1 MEEVARLDDVYRGGF
16 IGEEEYLRRRLLL
29 LCVSRD
35 DATGGANPPAAA
47 GDSPPSHPQP
57 PADHH
62 RHTPGTPPH
71 NHHDRHDHYGH
82 DGHGPE
88 WAMTQTTTTMT
99 LAERGLRGDWATA
112 MLVMVDE
119 EGERALYDAGLEA
132 KEWGHQRQTP
142 ERARSSSSRASG
154 RREAAVLTP
163 SWRFVDEEIG
173 NEEEVWEG
181 DDDNDEDE
189 EEEDTDDEAYE
200 RRHKPYERGEVA
212 AGLLEMTVAELRE
225 LLRQRG
231 LPHSGVKTDLVRRLA
246 QFFVP

>member
-29 LCVSRD
+29 LHVSRD
-35 DATGGANPPAAA
+35 DAGGANPPAA
-47 GDSPPSHPQP
+47 GGNHPTIVWCDSPPAHPQP
-57 PADHH
+57 PADH
-62 RHTPGTPPH
+62 TPGMPPR
-71 NHHDRHDHYGH
+71 NRHDH

-88 WAMTQTTTTMT
+88 WAITTTTS
-99 LAERGLRGDWATA
+99 AERGLRGDWATTT
-112 MLVMVDE
+112 LVMVDE

-132 KEWGHQRQTP
+132 KEWGHQRQTL
-142 ERARSSSSRASG
+142 ERG

-163 SWRFVDEEIG
+163 SWRLLDEESEDD
-173 NEEEVWEG
+173 EETWEG
-181 DDDNDEDE
+181 DDGNDEDDEE

-212 AGLLEMTVAELRE
+212 AGLLEMTMAELRE
-225 LLRQRG
+225 LLRQRS
-231 LPHSGVKTDLVRRLA
+231 LPQSGVKTDLALRLA